1 MRHRYEDFPLMDEG
15 HVVGYMPTIRCGEC
29 GNLNAVVFFADRDV
43 ACPVCGTPLVQIAGY
58 I

>member
-1 MRHRYEDFPLMDEG
+1 MDEG
-15 HVVGYMPTIRCGEC
+15 HVVGYMPTIRCGAC

-43 ACPVCGTPLVQIAGY
+43 ECPVCSTPLVQIAGY